1 MSKIAYLPQ
10 FEKPREK
17 AIHFGIHSLSNCELL
32 ALILRNGTKN
42 HSALEVAEELL
53 KNEKINEAKFR
64 TFFEEE

>member
-53 KNEKINEAKFR
+53 KM
-64 TFFEEE
+64 TQ

>member
-53 KNEKINEAKFR
+53 K
-64 TFFEEE
+64 